1 MEEILM
7 VFEKLKDM
15 IADQL
20 DVDAEAIKMESSIT
34 EDLHADSLDVVD
46 LIMAIEGEFDLEIPD
61 NDVENIKTVGDIVN
75 YVEAN
80 VAE

>member
-1 MEEILM
+1 M

-61 NDVENIKTVGDIVN
+61 REVANIETLGDAVKIIEK
-75 YVEAN
+75 YIED
-80 VAE
+80 

>member
-1 MEEILM
+1 M

-61 NDVENIKTVGDIVN
+61 REVANIETLGDAVKIIEK
-75 YVEAN
+75 YMED
-80 VAE
+80 